1 MLPWKDGNPKI
12 LGNILWM
19 YTDKNQ
25 EYLLNCNWNNNFEI
39 PLPLFPL
46 TPIANVLSLVIQVV
60 HKIMGPKS
68 KYDMKWKCMG
78 LKTCNN
84 CGNTACYSG
93 DPKV

>member
-1 MLPWKDGNPKI
+1 MS
-12 LGNILWM
+12 
-19 YTDKNQ
+19 TDKNQ

-46 TPIANVLSLVIQVV
+46 TPLANFLSLVIQVV

-78 LKTCNN
+78 FNPLNAELNPICHLLVLL
-84 CGNTACYSG
+84 GAHPILHVSRI
-93 DPKV
+93 KVKNVQ